1 MSWLANAWIRGDT
14 AICAQRLSVHKLCGP
29 LIEKGDRSQAHLIT
43 PEDARYKRKKP
54 RLTRKDRRI
63 GGGMPSSCKRTCIR
77 LYEVD
82 NSSNV
87 YIMLR
92 EPTQHSSCLAEDGS
106 RRARMLSRLTDGRSI
121 QWVSKA
127 DCSIANARFEA
138 QLAVKGVVC

>member
-1 MSWLANAWIRGDT
+1 
-14 AICAQRLSVHKLCGP
+14 
-29 LIEKGDRSQAHLIT
+29 LIEKADGSAAPLSAPKSAQ
-43 PEDARYKRKKP
+43 YKRKKR
-54 RLTRKDRRI
+54 RLTGEDRRI
-63 GGGMPSSCKRTCIR
+63 GAVMPSSCKRTCIH

-127 DCSIANARFEA
+127 DCRIANARFEA
-138 QLAVKGVVC
+138 RLAVEDVAWLGSVLCR